1 MQIKNNYDVIVV
13 GAGTAGLMAAI
24 AAAEYG
30 SQVLLIEKNRRAGKK
45 LLLTGGGRCNV
56 TNNRPT
62 EEVIAHIHGNGKFL
76 YSAFSQWDNFDIM
89 AFFEE
94 RGVALKE
101 EDHGRVFPVTNQSKT
116 IVEAL
121 LNYLKELGVTCIF
134 QTKVE
139 KICHEQQQISGVKTD
154 KGDFLAPAVILATGG
169 RAYTSTGSTGDGYKL
184 AKKFGHTL
192 TPLYPVESPLI
203 SNEKFITGKVLQG
216 LALSDIKLT
225 VWNDAGKAVASQD
238 LDLLFTH
245 FGLSGPAALRC
256 SGFINQL
263 LEKQKEVKVTVDCFP
278 QKTLPELLATII
290 PLLDSK
296 KTTKNALQGWLP
308 ERLLAYFL
316 TKLNIS
322 DLPAKQLTTQQITAF
337 LELCKAFPVMIN
349 KTFPI
354 EKSFVTGGG
363 IQLKEVNPKTMAS
376 KIVNGL
382 YFAGELLDIHGFTG
396 GYNITAAFVSGHT
409 AGIHAAMSY

>member
-1 MQIKNNYDVIVV
+1 MKNNYDVIVV